1 MKGNLSIHFS
11 NLIDIEK
18 KNLID
23 IKKTN
28 LIDIKKTYESRG
40 TKRGQYK

>member
-18 KNLID
+18 
-23 IKKTN
+23 TN
-28 LIDIKKTYESRG
+28 LIDIKKDKFDRY
-40 TKRGQYK
+40 